1 MITDIPNRDS
11 AAPQETKTPCL
22 KIQWLQKQAFKRL
35 LTPFKNTQFCGTN
48 HTHIVVQPSP
58 LFISRIF
65 SSFQTET
72 QSPARSPKAGRPC
85 GLLPGIRAARDS
97 GSDPPPA
104 GAALPLSP
112 ALSTRAFLPCPLRP
126 ESGGVSRLSANLSRV
141 PLLFWTQDLPLPRA
155 FLARKI
161 SLGLDIAP
169 SPLEPSLSHAIL
181 TSNGRGNNRHPN
193 SSPSP

>member
-1 MITDIPNRDS
+1 MPRAGGGG
-11 AAPQETKTPCL
+11 AAAARLGHLRCRYRPAL
-22 KIQWLQKQAFKRL
+22 LQVR
-35 LTPFKNTQFCGTN
+35 PGTY
-48 HTHIVVQPSP
+48 VRS
-58 LFISRIF
+58 
-65 SSFQTET
+65 
-72 QSPARSPKAGRPC
+72 RSPPAGRPC
-85 GLLPGIRAARDS
+85 SLLPGIRAARDS
-97 GSDPPPA
+97 GSDPPAA

-161 SLGLDIAP
+161 SLGLDIAS
-169 SPLEPSLSHAIL
+169 SPVEPSLSHAIL